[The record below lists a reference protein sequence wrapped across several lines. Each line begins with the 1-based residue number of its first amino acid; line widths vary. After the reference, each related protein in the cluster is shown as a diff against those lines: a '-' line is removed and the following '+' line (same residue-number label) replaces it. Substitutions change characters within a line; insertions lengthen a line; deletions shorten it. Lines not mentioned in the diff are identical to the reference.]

1 MKLLP
6 QKVPYFRRAAIMTS
20 GPAPSP
26 RSSSVEMTTV
36 NSFDL
41 PEAQDAT
48 RWHPESDWLV
58 DLDKHPGLGM
68 PDTDNRRPLTELES
82 GNAQPLRDRRQCS
95 GFFDRSA
102 ITGVESV
109 RVSPVRSIT
118 IWMGMGNSAWST
130 SLDPM
135 LSEQSSANATTRR
148 PITSARTRVPPLASL
163 RAVILCRECA
173 FRLTDV
179 SIKQLSHT
187 DGKCRLA
194 AVL

>member
-82 GNAQPLRDRRQCS
+82 SNAQPLRDRRQCS

-109 RVSPVRSIT
+109 PGVARAIHHDLDGHGELRLVNVARSYAVRTVIRKRYDTPTDHFSENACDFPRRGKLI
-118 IWMGMGNSAWST
+118 
-130 SLDPM
+130 
-135 LSEQSSANATTRR
+135 LS
-148 PITSARTRVPPLASL
+148 
-163 RAVILCRECA
+163 RECA
-173 FRLTDV
+173 FWLTD
-179 SIKQLSHT
+179 
-187 DGKCRLA
+187 GYCRTPSS
-194 AVL
+194 VDMPQC